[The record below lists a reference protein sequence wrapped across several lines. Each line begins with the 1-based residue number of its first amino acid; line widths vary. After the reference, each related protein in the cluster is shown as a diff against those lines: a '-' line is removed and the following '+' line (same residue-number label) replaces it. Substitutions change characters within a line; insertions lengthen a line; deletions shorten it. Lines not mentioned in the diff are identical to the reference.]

1 MSMNHI
7 WQAKNVM
14 KSSKSFRTK
23 DREYQYD
30 MLGLSD
36 KERESISLSKIARDK
51 RRAEKRAKN
60 NPSE

>member
-1 MSMNHI
+1 
-7 WQAKNVM
+7 M